1 MRRSRFLALAAAT
14 AGASRQAV
22 AQTLPVIRFATTQ
35 NDSAMQILY
44 AQDMGFLKRAG
55 LNVEI
60 SMLTSGAA
68 IAAAVAGG
76 AIDVGGNNIVGLATA
91 VARGLPFVLLAGG
104 GLYVTRAPTTVLA
117 VAKNSPLKT
126 AKDLEGKIVSVV
138 ALRDLTY
145 ASAASWL
152 EQNGADLST
161 IKFTE
166 IPFPEAAAALE
177 RGTVAAAVIA
187 EPFFSAAAKS
197 QVRLF
202 GKCYDAIAKEF
213 LITGTFTTT
222 DWIRKNPESA
232 RKLSGVMYES
242 SRWANAN
249 KTQSGDILAN
259 YAKLDA
265 NAVRTMTRVTYA
277 VNADPKLI
285 QPALDIAYKFKLMDR
300 AMNATELLP
309 KT

>member
-1 MRRSRFLALAAAT
+1 MKRSRLLTFAAAAAAAPRT
-14 AGASRQAV
+14 AV
-22 AQTLPVIRFATTQ
+22 AQTAPVIRFATTT
-35 NDSAMQILY
+35 NDSAAQILY
-44 AQDMGFLKRAG
+44 ARDMGFLKRAG

-76 AIDVGGNNIVGLATA
+76 AIDAGGNNIVGLATA
-91 VARGLPFVLLAGG
+91 VSRGLPFVLLAGG
-104 GLYVTRAPTTVLA
+104 GLYVTSAPTTVLA
-117 VAKNSPLKT
+117 VAKTSPLKS
-126 AKDLEGKIVSVV
+126 AKDLEGKTVSVV

-145 ASAASWL
+145 ASTASWL

-166 IPFPEAAAALE
+166 IPFPEAGAALE
-177 RGTVAAAVIA
+177 RGTIAAAVIA

-202 GKCYDAIAKEF
+202 GKVYDAIAKEF
-213 LITGTFTTT
+213 LITGTFTTA
-222 DWIRKNPESA
+222 DWIRKNPEPA
-232 RKLSGVMYES
+232 RKLAGALYDA

-249 KTQSGDILAN
+249 KTQSGDILAAS
-259 YAKLDA
+259 AKLDP
-265 NAVRTMTRVTYA
+265 NAVHTMTRVTYA

-285 QPALDIAYKFKLMDR
+285 QPALDIAYKYKLVDR

-309 KT
+309 KA

>member
-1 MRRSRFLALAAAT
+1 M
-14 AGASRQAV
+14 V
-22 AQTLPVIRFATTQ
+22 RFATTT
-35 NDSAMQILY
+35 NDSAAQILY

-76 AIDVGGNNIVGLATA
+76 AIDAGGNNIVGLATA

-104 GLYVTRAPTTVLA
+104 GRYVTQAPTTVLA

-166 IPFPEAAAALE
+166 IPFPEAGAALE
-177 RGTVAAAVIA
+177 RGTVAAAVVA
-187 EPFFSAAAKS
+187 EPFFSAAARS

-202 GKCYDAIAKEF
+202 GKCYDAIAKDF

-222 DWIRKNPESA
+222 DWIRKNPDTA
-232 RKLSGVMYES
+232 KKLSGVLYEA

-249 KTQSGDILAN
+249 KAQSGDILAT
-259 YAKLDA
+259 YAKLDPA
-265 NAVRTMTRVTYA
+265 AVRTMTRVTYA

-285 QPALDIAYKFKLMDR
+285 QPALDTAYKFKLIDR
-300 AMNATELLP
+300 AMNATEILP
-309 KT
+309 R